1 MDLKSIQGSISF
13 DKFQKCGEVY
23 RSPIISEKQYR
34 FLSCIYC
41 KDISWELDTF
51 LQHLDNAHHPID
63 DICSNL
69 YKEEDPIEEN
79 VASNGNV
86 TESKMKQSSA
96 KPITEPRNNKENDP
110 LDETRYDYTDFLPV
124 TVKEEEASESIENN
138 DVNLNR
144 DSNSNSNASHNNEI
158 LEIYQFEYDD
168 NNSSDEDYEP
178 DKATTD
184 DENYDNAGEYLNE
197 EYDKDDEDNN
207 DDEVDDDIELFDLK
221 FENKKTNLKRFTKNR
236 EFIKAVINAYKKQ
249 NILWDIAHK
258 NKKRSSPEK
267 QTALK
272 IILNEINEKFDISAT
287 LQQIERIIKR
297 LKLRFIHHSRLRDK
311 GESYKP
317 LWFYDLL
324 TFLEPHLKENK
335 LRSGI
340 YKQLNDNQFLSLLK
354 LLKENEC
361 FWNENNIYHTS
372 VINKQD
378 ILKSMTNDFSKMC
391 EYKEFNADI
400 MQNTIDEIIEMAREE
415 NANKMSHIASNKND
429 EYQSSNK
436 FYKDIQF
443 LLPHVGPFKCNYC
456 PKTFTDIYAYK
467 FHISRHEGTKPFQ
480 CMLCPRELT
489 HKKEF
494 VCHLRRHTKEC
505 PFQCEE
511 CDKSFPSKKEWHRH
525 VIKHGSKPYVC
536 ELCADSFYTQHQLT
550 NHMKNHNN
558 IRDHVCPECGK
569 GFTHRGLLRQHLQTH
584 NKTKCV
590 CSLCD
595 NIYSN
600 PRSLRKHYVRVHE
613 SGQEPSAASMAQYN
627 CQICKITFLSIQDAK
642 QHRKEHKQ
650 SNPAER
656 KHVCDICGHHFAYP
670 RNLADHK
677 KTHSNIRDQVCDV
690 CGKAFTNTNLL
701 NQHKNVHTGEK
712 FVCKACGKDYAHY
725 RGLCRHITKAHGT
738 NIRDLDALLEKQK
751 LAPTPQ

>member
-1 MDLKSIQGSISF
+1 MDLKSKQGPISL
-13 DKFQKCGEVY
+13 DKYKKCGEVY
-23 RSPIISEKQYR
+23 RSPVISDKKYM

-41 KDISWELDTF
+41 KDIFWELEGF
-51 LQHLDNAHHPID
+51 LQHLDNVHHTID
-63 DICSNL
+63 DNSLNL
-69 YKEEDPIEEN
+69 YKEEELNEDNSLNNEN
-79 VASNGNV
+79 
-86 TESKMKQSSA
+86 
-96 KPITEPRNNKENDP
+96 ITPVERISYSIGENDP
-110 LDETRYDYTDFLPV
+110 LDEQHYDYGDLLPSAI
-124 TVKEEEASESIENN
+124 KEEPSET
-138 DVNLNR
+138 
-144 DSNSNSNASHNNEI
+144 NEHDGKTI
-158 LEIYQFEYDD
+158 GKLSANQAKEVLEIYPLEYDD
-168 NNSSDEDYEP
+168 NSSDEDYEP
-178 DKATTD
+178 DKVSSD
-184 DENYDNAGEYLNE
+184 DDNDDNTGEYLNE
-197 EYDKDDEDNN
+197 ESDQDSEDNN
-207 DDEVDDDIELFDLK
+207 DHEDIELLDANI
-221 FENKKTNLKRFTKNR
+221 EDNKKTNLKRFTKNR
-236 EFIKAVINAYKKQ
+236 EFIKAVISAYQKQ
-249 NILWDIAHK
+249 SLLWDMEYK
-258 NKKRSSPEK
+258 TTKSSSPDK
-267 QTALK
+267 QKALK
-272 IILNEINEKFDISAT
+272 IILKEINEKFEISAT
-287 LQQIERIIKR
+287 QQQIERIIKR
-297 LKLRFIHHSRLRDK
+297 LKLRFIHYSRLKDK
-311 GESYKP
+311 GETYKP

-324 TFLEPHLKENK
+324 KFLEPHLKENK

-340 YKQLNDNQFLSLLK
+340 CKQLNDEQFLTLLK
-354 LLKENEC
+354 LFKENEC

-372 VINKQD
+372 VINKQE
-378 ILKSMTNDFSKMC
+378 ILKTITNDFSKLY
-391 EYKEFNADI
+391 ELKDFNIDI
-400 MQNTIDEIIEMAREE
+400 MQNTIEEIIEMAREE
-415 NANKMSHIASNKND
+415 NTNKMRYKASNNND
-429 EYQSSNK
+429 AYHSSNK
-436 FYKDIQF
+436 FYKEIEF
-443 LLPHVGPFKCNYC
+443 LLPHVGPFKCHYC

-467 FHISRHEGTKPFQ
+467 FHRSRHEGTKPFQ

-505 PFQCEE
+505 PFQCNE

-584 NKTKCV
+584 NKTKCL
-590 CSLCD
+590 CTLCD

-627 CQICKITFLSIQDAK
+627 CQICKITFPSIQDAK

-650 SNPAER
+650 SNPTER

-751 LAPTPQ
+751 LTANTQ